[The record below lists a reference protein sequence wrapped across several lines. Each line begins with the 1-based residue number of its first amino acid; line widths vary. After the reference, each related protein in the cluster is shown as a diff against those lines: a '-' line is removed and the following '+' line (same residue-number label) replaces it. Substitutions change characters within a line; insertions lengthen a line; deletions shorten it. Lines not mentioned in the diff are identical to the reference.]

1 MEYDVR
7 LRTAWFKS
15 PEHLVG
21 FQKYDYSL
29 DMWSLGSMSA
39 SMIFRK
45 EPFFYGNTS
54 SEQLLKIAKVL
65 GTEDLFIYADKYDI
79 QLDVEFYETLGS
91 QPKKNW
97 RDFINSDNE
106 RFVDDDAIDFLDKL
120 LKYDHNVGRN
130 RDVGHVVWNGL

>member
-1 MEYDVR
+1 
-7 LRTAWFKS
+7 
-15 PEHLVG
+15 
-21 FQKYDYSL
+21 
-29 DMWSLGSMSA
+29 
-39 SMIFRK
+39 MIFRK

-91 QPKKNW
+91 QPKNNW